1 MTPHFAWDIVRDL
14 IAATAVGCIT
24 FDDTIVDKNFSQK
37 KELVRRQ
44 HSGNAHGIIKGIGVV
59 TCVYVNPETKEH
71 WIIDYRIPGLLWW
84 HCLLIC
90 NDRCFHT
97 DWI

>member
-44 HSGNAHGIIKGIGVV
+44 YSGNV
-59 TCVYVNPETKEH
+59 
-71 WIIDYRIPGLLWW
+71 
-84 HCLLIC
+84 
-90 NDRCFHT
+90 
-97 DWI
+97 